1 MLMKAHD
8 IVICSLPPYP
18 IAALPAAPGILRG
31 CVEQYGFTAR
41 TLDLNQYLYITECKK
56 SKKKYTVV
64 ADALTPFIN
73 FTQLPL
79 DEQLATKKFIASAAN
94 KILEL
99 NPTYVGLSVFSS
111 YMHKSTYM
119 LCLQL
124 KALAPNIKIIVG
136 GRGVDVP
143 IKQMNQDLG
152 LTTKMRDMFTPFCQ
166 YLTDIN
172 LVDYTII
179 GDGEDAIVKILQQI
193 VDDSD
198 DRQTNDMF
206 SVPVPNFDDYIFK
219 DYGEGVLLPV
229 TGSKGCVRN
238 CEFCDVNKQYGK
250 FKYRSGVD
258 VANEMIALANR
269 YHISNFFLNDSLVN
283 GSLKAFTEFITVLA
297 EYNQTATDKIIW
309 SGQYI
314 SRPQSQVKREIYRL
328 MKLSGANNML
338 IGVES
343 GSNDVLKSINKKVTI
358 EDVLDELRIFS
369 EFGIT
374 CSTNIIPGYWNES
387 WDNFLE
393 TIKFL
398 KDIYPYVKDG
408 TVYNVSILLPLVIY
422 DRTPLWDRR
431 EEYKL
436 HTGPYATDH
445 AHMWWSE
452 LNPRLTLKERYY
464 RKLLLDSVVT
474 KLNYSLGDAFR
485 SHDHIIKYLK
495 SNTKEINEFYQTLLP
510 NS

>member
-18 IAALPAAPGILRG
+18 TGAPPAAPGILRG
-31 CVEQYGFTAR
+31 CVEQHGFSAR
-41 TLDLNQYLYITECKK
+41 TIDLNQYLYITECKK
-56 SKKKYTVV
+56 SKKKYTIV

-73 FTQLPL
+73 FTQLPVK
-79 DEQLATKKFIASAAN
+79 DQLATKKFIVNAAN

-111 YMHKSTYM
+111 YMHKSTYL
-119 LCLQL
+119 LCKQL
-124 KALAPNIKIIVG
+124 KELAPHIKIIVG

-152 LTTKMRDMFTPFCQ
+152 LPTKMRDMFTPFCKF
-166 YLTDIN
+166 LTDIN
-172 LVDYTII
+172 LVDHTII
-179 GDGEDAIVKILQQI
+179 GDGEEAIVKILQK
-193 VDDSD
+193 VDSTDE
-198 DRQTNDMF
+198 RQTNDMF
-206 SVPVPNFDDYIFK
+206 SVPVPNFDDYIFN
-219 DYGEGVLLPV
+219 DYGEGVWLPV

-258 VANEMIALANR
+258 VANEMIALSNR

-297 EYNQTATDKIIW
+297 DYNQTATDKITW

-314 SRPQSQVKREIYRL
+314 SRPPSQVKREVYEL
-328 MKLSGANNML
+328 MLQSGASNML

-358 EDVLDELRIFS
+358 EDVLEELQIFS
-369 EFGIT
+369 EVGLT

-393 TIKFL
+393 TVKFL
-398 KDIYPYVKDG
+398 KDVYPYVKDG
-408 TVYNVSILLPLVIY
+408 TIANIAILIPLVIY

-464 RKLLLDSVVT
+464 RKLLLDTIVT
-474 KLNYSLGDAFR
+474 KLNYPLADAFR
-485 SHDHIIKYLK
+485 SHEHIIKYLK
-495 SNTKEINEFYQTLLP
+495 SNTQEVNEFYKTLLP

>member
-1 MLMKAHD
+1 MISHD

-18 IAALPAAPGILRG
+18 INSLPAAPSILRA
-31 CVEQYGFTAR
+31 CVEQYGFSAR
-41 TLDLNQYLYITECKK
+41 TIDLNQYLYNIECNK
-56 SKKKYTVV
+56 SQEEYTIV

-73 FTQLPL
+73 FTILPIA
-79 DEQLATKKFIASAAN
+79 DQDATKKFIAGAAR

-111 YMHKSTYM
+111 YMHKATYM
-119 LCLQL
+119 LCKQL
-124 KALAPNIKIIVG
+124 KELSPNIKIILG

-152 LTTKMRDMFTPFCQ
+152 LPTPLRDMFTPFCTF
-166 YLTDIN
+166 LIKNN
-172 LVDYTII
+172 LADHTII
-179 GDGEDAIVKILQQI
+179 GDGEEAIVNILKNQI
-193 VDDSD
+193 EITE
-198 DRQTNDMF
+198 RQSADMF
-206 SVPVPNFDDYIFK
+206 SVPIPNFDDYVFS
-219 DYGEGVLLPV
+219 DYDASSNLQLPI

-250 FKYRSGVD
+250 FKYRSGTD
-258 VANEMIALANR
+258 VANEMITLSKKYN
-269 YHISNFFLNDSLVN
+269 HQSFFLNDSLVN
-283 GSLKAFTEFITVLA
+283 GSLKAFTEFVTVLA
-297 EYNQTATDKIIW
+297 EYNRTTTNKIRW
-309 SGQYI
+309 GGQYI
-314 SRPQSQVKREIYRL
+314 SRPQSQVKRKIYEL
-328 MKLSGANNML
+328 MAESGAYKLL

-358 EDVLDELRIFS
+358 EDVLDEIQVFS
-369 EFGIT
+369 EVGLT
-374 CSTNIIPGYWNES
+374 CATNLIPGYWNET

-393 TIKFL
+393 TVKFL
-398 KDIYPYVKDG
+398 KDIYPYVQNG
-408 TVYNVSILLPLVIY
+408 TVIDIPILIPLVIY

-431 EEYKL
+431 EEYKM

-464 RKLLLDSVVT
+464 RKLLLD
-474 KLNYSLGDAFR
+474 KIAIELKYPIGDAFK
-485 SHDHIIKYLK
+485 SHAHIIKYLK
-495 SNTKEINEFYQTLLP
+495 SNTQEINEFYETLLP